1 MFKKVVL
8 VENRTSKGLMGAST
22 EIELPFK
29 NSNGQFLENG
39 GIQDVFAAI
48 RDYTLQHGIMH
59 HETSNYLQ
67 GAVIPA
73 LRAIK
78 SDIKTMM
85 VEIEKDKSLKSIYI
99 YDSRTHVN
107 RLIDRLGKTIESVQY
122 SPHTADQN
130 PDPFLLNLSV
140 IHAIRDLCDN
150 ENRLHD
156 NIMNLQHEVAIFE
169 SKIIE
174 NTRHVLQ
181 GFHDYRLENK
191 MEHEDFIGTVTD
203 TFDNMGPSTEWNS
216 FVQRNQYNLVQ
227 TNSAYKTEND
237 IDYPSQH
244 SRFVRAS
251 KIGPLQLKTGIT
263 KGWTEGIYILT
274 PG

>member
-1 MFKKVVL
+1 
-8 VENRTSKGLMGAST
+8 MGAST